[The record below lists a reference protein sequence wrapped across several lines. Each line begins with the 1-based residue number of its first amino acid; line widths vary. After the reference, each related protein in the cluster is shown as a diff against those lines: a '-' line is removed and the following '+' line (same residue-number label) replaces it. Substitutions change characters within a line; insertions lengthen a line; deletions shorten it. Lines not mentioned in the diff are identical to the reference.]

1 MTDCILVLDFGGQY
15 CHLIA
20 RRIRELSVYSEIVSP
35 GITLDEING
44 YEKRYDVKG
53 LIISGGPQSVYGENA
68 PEFNVNLLD
77 LDLGILGL
85 CYGHQLIAHHVG
97 GGVEPGQRKEYG
109 ITEAHIDKAVGILK
123 DLERKEK
130 VWMSHSDTVLK
141 IPDDY
146 EVLAHTDNS
155 PVAAFRHKKKMIYG
169 LQWHPE
175 VVHTVNG
182 RKMFRNLVYDVC
194 GCEGNWVMEDFVE
207 ESVEKIR
214 EDIGNKKALIA
225 LSGGVDSSTAAV
237 LTHKALGENLTAVFV
252 DTGLMRANEPESIK
266 KIFTEDFDRNF
277 RLVDARD
284 RFFKALRGV
293 LDPEEK
299 RKVIGELFIR
309 VFEEVAEE
317 VNAGFLVQGTIYP
330 DRIES
335 GTQHAFTIKSHHN
348 VGGLPDVLGL
358 RIVEPLQ
365 DLYKDEVRVV
375 ARKLGL
381 PDEIAYR
388 HPFPGPGLAIRII
401 GEVTLESVRIVR
413 EADAIVKEEIKKA
426 GLEEELWQFF
436 AVLLP
441 IKTVG
446 VQGDVRTYKNTVAL
460 RIVESVDGMTASFAK
475 TPYDVLE
482 RISTRITNEIPEV
495 NRVVY
500 DLTHKPPG
508 TIEWE

>member
-252 DTGLMRANEPESIK
+252 DTGLMREN
-266 KIFTEDFDRNF
+266 
-277 RLVDARD
+277 
-284 RFFKALRGV
+284 
-293 LDPEEK
+293 
-299 RKVIGELFIR
+299 
-309 VFEEVAEE
+309 
-317 VNAGFLVQGTIYP
+317 
-330 DRIES
+330 
-335 GTQHAFTIKSHHN
+335 
-348 VGGLPDVLGL
+348 
-358 RIVEPLQ
+358 
-365 DLYKDEVRVV
+365 
-375 ARKLGL
+375 
-381 PDEIAYR
+381 
-388 HPFPGPGLAIRII
+388 
-401 GEVTLESVRIVR
+401 
-413 EADAIVKEEIKKA
+413 
-426 GLEEELWQFF
+426 
-436 AVLLP
+436 
-441 IKTVG
+441 
-446 VQGDVRTYKNTVAL
+446 
-460 RIVESVDGMTASFAK
+460 
-475 TPYDVLE
+475 
-482 RISTRITNEIPEV
+482 
-495 NRVVY
+495 
-500 DLTHKPPG
+500 
-508 TIEWE
+508 